1 MTEDEYKFAKEFGIN
16 LKGLMDYTRDTVSGI
31 AEASYLSQNTIR
43 RYMNA
48 ETIPNLSS
56 VNNLVVGL
64 GYDWDEIV
72 TIPAHNPID
81 WTRDKKIESS
91 IEGDDVWRIE
101 GLQRSLLYF
110 AEGAP
115 TNMHIVNSARPMCGD
130 LFITQS
136 EYKEALSKG
145 LKHML
150 TRSDGEG
157 NRHMIETIEIFSKS
171 LLIPKRDL
179 YRYLDGTRTI
189 STLHAFNILNFF
201 KVRPQALLGNFKCFV
216 IEDECL

>member
-16 LKGLMDYTRDTVSGI
+16 LKGLMDYTSDNVAGV

-43 RYMNA
+43 RYINA

-56 VNNLVVGL
+56 VNNLIVGL
-64 GYDWDEIV
+64 GFDWDDIV
-72 TIPAHNPID
+72 TMPAHNPID
-81 WTRDKKIESS
+81 WSQNKKIESS

-115 TNMHIVNSARPMCGD
+115 TNMHVVNNAKVMHGD

-136 EYKEALSKG
+136 EYKKALSKG
-145 LKHML
+145 LNHMF

-157 NRHMIETIEIFSKS
+157 HRHTIESIEIFSKS
-171 LLIPKRDL
+171 LLIPQRDL

-216 IEDECL
+216 IEDEYL